1 MASPAANGRLPH
13 LRRTLNSSLMTDIAQ
28 KMPISRPKA
37 DLPALRTWLG
47 CVAFM
52 VFLMVIVG
60 GATRL
65 TNSGL
70 SITEWDPVFGAIPPL
85 NAMDWDI
92 LFQKYQQSSQYK
104 LQNAGMSLT
113 QFQFIFWWEW
123 AHRLLGRL
131 IGFVFLIPFL
141 YFAVMRKLEF
151 RLVPR
156 LVILFVLGGLQGALG
171 WYMVASGLV
180 NRVDVSQYRLAA
192 HLTLASV
199 LFAAII
205 WTISSLNWRHK
216 FPRDFDASTALILLL
231 LVLLQIAAGGFVAGL
246 DAGQGYNTW
255 PLMDG
260 KYIPDG
266 LSAMQPVWHNFF
278 ENALTVQFDHRI
290 LAYAIFFITVMHA
303 AKTFSFTSMILAYL
317 VFIQA
322 CLGILTLLMQ
332 VPLGFALA
340 HQATA
345 MLVLAAAV
353 WNLHKKTIIHAL
365 FDHDIA

>member
-1 MASPAANGRLPH
+1 
-13 LRRTLNSSLMTDIAQ
+13 
-28 KMPISRPKA
+28 
-37 DLPALRTWLG
+37 
-47 CVAFM
+47 M

-70 SITEWDPVFGAIPPL
+70 SITEWDPVFGAIPPM
-85 NAMDWDI
+85 NASDWDV

-113 QFQFIFWWEW
+113 QFEFIFWWEW

-131 IGFVFLIPFL
+131 IGFVFLIPFI
-141 YFAVMRKLEF
+141 YFAVMRKLEL
-151 RLVPR
+151 RLLPR
-156 LVILFVLGGLQGALG
+156 LIALFVLGGLQGALG

-205 WTISSLNWRHK
+205 WTMFGLKWRHR
-216 FPRDFDASTALILLL
+216 FPNNFDGLTALVLFL

-266 LSAMQPVWHNFF
+266 LNALQPLWRNLF
-278 ENALTVQFDHRI
+278 ENALTVQFNHRI
-290 LAYAIFFITVMHA
+290 LAYVIFGLAVLHA
-303 AKTFSFTSMILAYL
+303 VKTFSLTSMILAYL
-317 VFIQA
+317 VFVQA
-322 CLGILTLLMQ
+322 GLGIMTLLMH

-345 MLVLAAAV
+345 MIVLAAAV
-353 WNLHKKTIIHAL
+353 WNLHKKTIDHAL
-365 FDHDIA
+365 ENQEIA

>member
-1 MASPAANGRLPH
+1 
-13 LRRTLNSSLMTDIAQ
+13 
-28 KMPISRPKA
+28 
-37 DLPALRTWLG
+37 
-47 CVAFM
+47 M

-85 NAMDWDI
+85 NASDWDI

-104 LQNAGMSLT
+104 LQNAGMSLS

-141 YFAVMRKLEF
+141 YFAVMRKLEL
-151 RLVPR
+151 RLLPR
-156 LVILFVLGGLQGALG
+156 LIALFVLGGLQGALG

-192 HLTLASV
+192 HLTLASA

-205 WTISSLNWRHK
+205 WTISGLNWRHR
-216 FPRDFDASTALILLL
+216 FPRNFDALTALILFV

-266 LSAMQPVWHNFF
+266 LNAMQPVWRNLF

-290 LAYAIFFITVMHA
+290 LAYSILIIAAFHA
-303 AKTFSFTSMILAYL
+303 VKTFSITSMVLAYF
-317 VFIQA
+317 VFVQA
-322 CLGILTLLMQ
+322 GLGILTLLMH

-353 WNLHKKTIIHAL
+353 WNLHKKTIDRTL
-365 FDHDIA
+365 VTQDIA

>member
-1 MASPAANGRLPH
+1 
-13 LRRTLNSSLMTDIAQ
+13 MTDITQ
-28 KMPISRPKA
+28 HMPLSRSKA
-37 DLPALRTWLG
+37 ALPSIGTWLG
-47 CVAFM
+47 WVAFM
-52 VFLMVIVG
+52 VLLMVIVG

-70 SITEWDPVFGAIPPL
+70 SITEWDPVFGAIPPM
-85 NAMDWDI
+85 NAADWDI

-141 YFAVMRKLEF
+141 YFLVMRKLEL

-171 WYMVASGLV
+171 WYMVSSGLV

-205 WTISSLNWRHK
+205 WTISSLKWRHK
-216 FPRDFDASTALILLL
+216 FPRNFDAWTALILFL

-266 LSAMQPVWHNFF
+266 LSAMQPVWHNVF

-290 LAYAIFFITVMHA
+290 LAYVIFVIAVMHA
-303 AKTFSFTSMILAYL
+303 VKTFSFTSMVLCYL
-317 VFIQA
+317 VFVQA
-322 CLGILTLLMQ
+322 GLGIMTLLMHI
-332 VPLGFALA
+332 PLGFALA

-353 WNLHKKTIIHAL
+353 WNLHKKTIDQVL
-365 FDHDIA
+365 VDQDIA